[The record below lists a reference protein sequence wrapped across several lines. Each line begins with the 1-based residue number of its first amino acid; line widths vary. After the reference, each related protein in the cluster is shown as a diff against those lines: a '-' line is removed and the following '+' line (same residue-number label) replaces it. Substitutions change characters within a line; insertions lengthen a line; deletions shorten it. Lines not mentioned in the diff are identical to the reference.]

1 MKIFAFIFAR
11 GGSKGIKNK
20 NLKKINNL
28 SLVART
34 VKQANNIKE
43 IDRVFVS
50 SDNKKIL
57 KEGNAHGALSILR
70 PKKLC
75 KDNSL
80 EMKSWLHAI
89 DYLKKKKMKFDL
101 MLVLPCTS
109 PLRTSKDIID
119 CIKKFKS
126 NFHMVMTVYKTKYH
140 PALNIVKKNQ
150 FNLINKLDKG
160 GRIYQRQD
168 VKNIY
173 LIANSVYLFN
183 PQKVVKKPFLFD
195 KKVLGVEI
203 PKIRAIDLDD
213 EVDLKICKTLLR

>member
-34 VKQANNIKE
+34 VKQAKNIKA

-57 KEGNAHGALSILR
+57 NEGNAHGALSILR

-75 KDNSL
+75 KDKSL

-109 PLRTSKDIID
+109 PLRASKDIID

-150 FNLINKLDKG
+150 FNLINKLDKS

-183 PQKVVKKPFLFD
+183 PQKIVKKPFLFD

-203 PKIRAIDLDD
+203 PKIRAIDIDD

>member
-89 DYLKKKKMKFDL
+89 DYLKKKKK
-101 MLVLPCTS
+101 
-109 PLRTSKDIID
+109 
-119 CIKKFKS
+119 
-126 NFHMVMTVYKTKYH
+126 
-140 PALNIVKKNQ
+140 
-150 FNLINKLDKG
+150 
-160 GRIYQRQD
+160 
-168 VKNIY
+168 
-173 LIANSVYLFN
+173 
-183 PQKVVKKPFLFD
+183 
-195 KKVLGVEI
+195 EI
-203 PKIRAIDLDD
+203 
-213 EVDLKICKTLLR
+213 

>member
-20 NLKKINNL
+20 NLKKINSL

-34 VKQANNIKE
+34 VKQAKSIKA
-43 IDRVFVS
+43 IDKVFVS

-57 KEGNAHGALSILR
+57 DEGNIHGALSILR

-75 KDNSL
+75 EDNSL

-89 DYLKKKKMKFDL
+89 DYLKKKGMNFDL

-126 NFHMVMTVYKTKYH
+126 NYHMVMTIFKTKYH

-150 FNLINKLDKG
+150 FNLINKLNKG
-160 GRIYQRQD
+160 EKINQRQD

-183 PQKVVKKPFLFD
+183 PQKIFKKPFLFD

-203 PKIRAIDLDD
+203 PKIRAIDIDD
-213 EVDLKICKTLLR
+213 EIDLKICKTILR